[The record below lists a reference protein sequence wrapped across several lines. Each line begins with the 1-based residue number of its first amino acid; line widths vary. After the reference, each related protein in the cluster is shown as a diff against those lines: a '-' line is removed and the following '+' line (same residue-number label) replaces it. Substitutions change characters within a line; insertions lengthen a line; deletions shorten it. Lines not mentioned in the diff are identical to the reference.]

1 MRARLVAVTAL
12 IAALSG
18 SALYGS
24 ALPASAQAPAK
35 PDAKPAAA
43 PAVAAALPNKWDGP
57 EFVIGN
63 PNAKVTLV
71 EYASAACPHCA
82 RFDAQVFPQLKA
94 KYIDTGKV
102 KYAFR
107 EMLVGDEGE
116 VNIAA
121 ISFMMARCAGHD
133 KYMDVVE
140 QVFRAQP
147 EIFQTQDVKAVFVR
161 IAKANGLSEAQLD
174 ACLND
179 KSAVDQLNARVEQA
193 EKVDKVDSTPTL
205 IANGKKLQQ
214 KPGQEW
220 DFATLDAQLKPLVS
234 GAAPARKPTRHH

>member
-12 IAALSG
+12 IAAL
-18 SALYGS
+18 A
-24 ALPASAQAPAK
+24 ASAQAQAPSPAPAK

-43 PAVAAALPNKWDGP
+43 APAAPLPNKWDGP

-71 EYASAACPHCA
+71 EYASPACPHCA

-107 EMLVGDEGE
+107 EMLVGDEAE
-116 VNIAA
+116 VNVAA
-121 ISFMMARCAGHD
+121 IAFLMARCAGHD

-147 EIFQTQDVKAVFVR
+147 EIFQSQDVKSIFVR
-161 IAKANGLSEAQLD
+161 IAKANGLSEPQLD
-174 ACLND
+174 ACLDD
-179 KSAVDQLNARVEQA
+179 KASLAALNARVDHA
-193 EKVDKVDSTPTL
+193 VNVDKINSTPSL
-205 IANGKKLQQ
+205 VANGKALKQPTG
-214 KPGQEW
+214 KEW
-220 DFATLDAQLKPLVS
+220 DFATLDAQLKPLLAG
-234 GAAPARKPTRHH
+234 GAAPVRHHH

>member
-1 MRARLVAVTAL
+1 MRARLFAVTAL
-12 IAALSG
+12 IAAF
-18 SALYGS
+18 A
-24 ALPASAQAPAK
+24 ASAQAQAPA
-35 PDAKPAAA
+35 PAPAPAKPAAA
-43 PAVAAALPNKWDGP
+43 APAPAPAAALPNKWDGP
-57 EFVIGN
+57 EYVIGN

-107 EMLVGDEGE
+107 EMLVGDEAE
-116 VNIAA
+116 VNVAA
-121 ISFMMARCAGHD
+121 ISFLMARCAGHD
-133 KYMDVVE
+133 RYMDVVE
-140 QVFRAQP
+140 QVFRAQQ
-147 EIFQTQDVKAVFVR
+147 EIFQSQDVKSIFVR

-179 KSAVDQLNARVEQA
+179 KSAVDALNARIDHA

-205 IANGKKLQQ
+205 IANGKKLAQ

-220 DFATLDAQLKPLVS
+220 DFATLDAQLKPLVGGTS
-234 GAAPARKPTRHH
+234 PAHRTTRRH

>member
-12 IAALSG
+12 IAAL
-18 SALYGS
+18 A
-24 ALPASAQAPAK
+24 ASAQAQAPSPAPAK

-43 PAVAAALPNKWDGP
+43 APAAPLPNKWDGP
-57 EFVIGN
+57 EYVIGN
-63 PNAKVTLV
+63 PNAKVSLV

-107 EMLVGDEGE
+107 EMLVGDEAE
-116 VNIAA
+116 VNVAA
-121 ISFMMARCAGHD
+121 IAFLMARCAGHD

-147 EIFQTQDVKAVFVR
+147 EIFQSQDVKSIFVR
-161 IAKANGLSEAQLD
+161 IAKANGLSETQLD

-179 KSAVDQLNARVEQA
+179 KSAVDALNARVDQA

-205 IANGKKLQQ
+205 IANGKKLKQ

-220 DFATLDAQLKPLVS
+220 DFATLDAQLKPLV
-234 GAAPARKPTRHH
+234 GGAPAHKVVHRH

>member
-12 IAALSG
+12 FAALS
-18 SALYGS
+18 
-24 ALPASAQAPAK
+24 ASAYAQAPAPAK

-43 PAVAAALPNKWDGP
+43 AAAPAAPLPNKWDGP
-57 EFVIGN
+57 EYEIGN
-63 PNAKVTLV
+63 PNAKVKLV

-116 VNIAA
+116 VNVAA
-121 ISFMMARCAGHD
+121 VAFLMARCAGHD

-147 EIFQTQDVKAVFVR
+147 EIFQSNDVKGVFVR

-179 KSAVDQLNARVEQA
+179 KSAVDALNARVDHA
-193 EKVDKVDSTPTL
+193 EKIDKIDSTPTL
-205 IANGKKLQQ
+205 IANGKKLKQ

-220 DFATLDAQLKPLVS
+220 DFATLDAQLKPLVG
-234 GAAPARKPTRHH
+234 GAAPTHKTTPRH

>member
-1 MRARLVAVTAL
+1 MRARLFAVTAL
-12 IAALSG
+12 LAAF
-18 SALYGS
+18 A
-24 ALPASAQAPAK
+24 ASAQAQTPA
-35 PDAKPAAA
+35 PAPAKPAAA
-43 PAVAAALPNKWDGP
+43 PPAPAVALPNKWDGP
-57 EFVIGN
+57 EYVIGN

-107 EMLVGDEGE
+107 EMLVGDEAE
-116 VNIAA
+116 VNVAA
-121 ISFMMARCAGHD
+121 ISFLMARCAGHD

-140 QVFRAQP
+140 QVFRAQQ
-147 EIFQTQDVKAVFVR
+147 EIFQSQDVKSIFVR

-179 KSAVDQLNARVEQA
+179 KAAVAALNARIDQA
-193 EKVDKVDSTPTL
+193 EKVDKIDSTPTL
-205 IANGKKLQQ
+205 IANGKKLKQT
-214 KPGQEW
+214 PGQEW
-220 DFATLDAQLKPLVS
+220 DFATLDAQLKSLV
-234 GAAPARKPTRHH
+234 GGTTPAHKTTRRH